1 MQEFITIFLIWLI
14 PASIELSIGA
24 LCVWI
29 ARPKPQI
36 PSRIA
41 GMETDNLKDETQCPD
56 GQPNN

>member
-36 PSRIA
+36 PSHID
-41 GMETDNLKDETQCPD
+41 GMERKKTSQSVY
-56 GQPNN
+56 